1 MSLCHSDDYKYDDYQ
16 YDEYHENYD
25 YDNQKLEDYTDDYSQ
40 DYDYYTNQNLLAS
53 LNPPPTP
60 PAPLPPQPPMGK
72 MTFFSFSPQK
82 IEKMDEGRIYTY
94 WQLKTKTVITLFL

>member
-72 MTFFSFSPQK
+72 MTFFLFRY
-82 IEKMDEGRIYTY
+82 DGTYTIFT
-94 WQLKTKTVITLFL
+94 LKSKQIKSLLKCLLFY

>member
-1 MSLCHSDDYKYDDYQ
+1 MSLCHSDDYKYENYQ

-60 PAPLPPQPPMGK
+60 RLPSSRSGK
-72 MTFFSFSPQK
+72 QHPSFRQK
-82 IEKMDEGRIYTY
+82 CRTMSKN
-94 WQLKTKTVITLFL
+94 